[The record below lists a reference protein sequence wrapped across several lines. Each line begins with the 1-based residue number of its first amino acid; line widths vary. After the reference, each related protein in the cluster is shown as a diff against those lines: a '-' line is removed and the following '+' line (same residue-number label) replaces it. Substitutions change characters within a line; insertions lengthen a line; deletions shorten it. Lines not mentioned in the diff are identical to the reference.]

1 MADYYRT
8 HAQEYFEATCGIDPR
23 PFLAPLAEFLAPG
36 AEILDIGCGSGR
48 DLAWL
53 KQRGFSPTGFERSAE
68 LARLARA
75 HSACPVIEGDFATFD
90 FKSLSFDALL
100 LIGTLVHL
108 PPEQLPLALRRA
120 AGALKPGG
128 VILLSLK
135 EGAGTRSTAD
145 GRVFTLWRH
154 SDLVA
159 ALTSLG
165 LKILHHNR
173 QVSGLRPTDLWLG
186 YLLRQGETGC
196 ALAE

>member
-1 MADYYRT
+1 MPDYYRT
-8 HAQEYFEATCGIDPR
+8 HAQEYFEATRGIDPR

-53 KQRGFSPTGFERSAE
+53 KQKGFSPTGFERSAE

-75 HSACPVIEGDFATFD
+75 HSACPVIEGDFDTFD
-90 FKSLSFDALL
+90 FTVSRFDAVL
-100 LIGTLVHL
+100 LIGSLVHL

-120 AGALKPGG
+120 AGALRPGG

-135 EGAGTRSTAD
+135 EGDGTLPMED

-154 SDLVA
+154 APLA
-159 ALTSLG
+159 ALFESLE
-165 LKILHHNR
+165 LKILHHGR
-173 QVSGLRPTDLWLG
+173 QVSRLRPTDFWLG
-186 YLLRQGETGC
+186 YLLRQGEKD
-196 ALAE
+196 